1 MPGDTVLI
9 PDSAYPPVSGFCEN
23 YLRPRGISHRIYN
36 PMIGSGIADLIDD
49 SVKLIWTESPG
60 STTMEIQDIPAIVAA
75 ARARGVLTGCDN
87 TWATPLYFKPLA
99 HDVDFSSMA
108 LTKYVGGHSDL
119 LMGSI
124 RSEERRVGKRC
135 VSTCRSR
142 G

>member
-1 MPGDTVLI
+1 
-9 PDSAYPPVSGFCEN
+9 
-23 YLRPRGISHRIYN
+23 
-36 PMIGSGIADLIDD
+36 MIGSGIADLIDD

-124 RSEERRVGKRC
+124 TVNDKIGRASGRERVCQYG
-135 VSTCRSR
+135 
-142 G
+142 